1 MAVTVAI
8 CSSQTQRSRSS
19 DPNTLKKPDSDIK
32 TEWEEC
38 ASPSAL
44 LNPPSVPSVVE
55 MSSSEI
61 PLGIPRVPY
70 TVFTGCQKR
79 VLIIVLMLTML
90 ASPLTATIYFPLL
103 PSLAQHFHVSIQSI
117 NLTITIYIIFQAISP
132 LILAT
137 MSDTLGRRPVYLF
150 IYALYTLANLGLS
163 LNKRSYAGLLVLRAV
178 QSFGASAVLAVAFGV
193 VVDVWPPAKRGS
205 VLGPT
210 QGAANLAVCIGPVLG
225 GWIAL
230 ASGGFRWVFWALTI
244 FGGVVWAVVG
254 MAMPETARNV
264 VGNGSESRENRKRW
278 WERTWWEIITKKKG
292 ERKEADEEEKRMKGK
307 EVDAAEKNSD
317 VVIELGA
324 PSQPPQSNFKYHS
337 SSQNQSRNQNQEP
350 PKRSTSL
357 ARSKMLKMLNPLP
370 AIRIIFYKDTAL
382 VLWLAASPYAVWYC
396 IQTSIPPI
404 YQNIY
409 HFSELQ
415 VGLAYLAGGAGT
427 VLGGYANGKFMD
439 LNYHITARKTGHVI
453 DHVSGDDLNNFPIE
467 RARARGG
474 WYLLIVYTC
483 ALAGYGWSVTPRST
497 TSLKS
502 SGPTIS
508 AAIPLI
514 LQFLL
519 AVLCTYFQQTFNALL
534 VDIYPSSPGTAAAAS
549 NITRCALSAV
559 AIAILQPLTDRMGRG
574 WFFTAAAIISG
585 GGGGAAMWAMKR
597 WSLEWRRERL
607 ASCSP

>member
-1 MAVTVAI
+1 MAVTVAT
-8 CSSQTQRSRSS
+8 CLTQIQGSGSS
-19 DPNTLKKPDSDIK
+19 DPDTLRKPDSNIK
-32 TEWEEC
+32 TEWEES
-38 ASPSAL
+38 ASSSALFSEANKPPIIPPVVETSPSEK
-44 LNPPSVPSVVE
+44 PSQVLP
-55 MSSSEI
+55 
-61 PLGIPRVPY
+61 VPY
-70 TVFTGCQKR
+70 TVFTRFQKR
-79 VLIIVLMLTML
+79 ILLIVLMLTML

-132 LILAT
+132 LVLAT
-137 MSDTLGRRPVYLF
+137 MSDSLGRRPVYLF
-150 IYALYTLANLGLS
+150 IYALYTLANLGLA
-163 LNKRSYAGLLVLRAV
+163 LNQRNYPGLLILRAV

-193 VVDVWPPAKRGS
+193 VADVWPPARRGS

-244 FGGVVWAVVG
+244 FGGVVWLVVG
-254 MAMPETARNV
+254 MAMPETARNL
-264 VGNGSESRENRKRW
+264 VGNGSANRENSKRW
-278 WERTWWEIITKKKG
+278 WERPWWDIIMKKK
-292 ERKEADEEEKRMKGK
+292 KKKKKEEEGRMKGQ
-307 EVDAAEKNSD
+307 EAIANEESSD
-317 VVIELGA
+317 VVIQLGA
-324 PSQPPQSNFKYHS
+324 SPPHQQPTFEPRPSNQNHS
-337 SSQNQSRNQNQEP
+337 QDQNQEP
-350 PKRSTSL
+350 PKTSTSL
-357 ARSKMLKMLNPLP
+357 AKPKTLKMLNPLP

-404 YQNIY
+404 YKNIY

-427 VLGGYANGKFMD
+427 VLGGYANGKLMD
-439 LNYHITARKTGHVI
+439 WNYRITARKMGHVI
-453 DHVSGDDLNNFPIE
+453 DHVSGDDVNNFPIE

-474 WYLLIVYTC
+474 WYLLIIYTC
-483 ALAGYGWSVTPRST
+483 ALAGYGWSVTPRSST
-497 TSLKS
+497 S
-502 SGPTIS
+502 SGSTS
-508 AAIPLI
+508 AAIPLTI
-514 LQFLL
+514 QFLL
-519 AVLCTYFQQTFNALL
+519 SVLCTYFQQTFNALL

-559 AIAILQPLTDRMGRG
+559 AIAILQPLTDRIGRG

-585 GGGGAAMWAMKR
+585 GGGGAAMWAMMR

-607 ASCSP
+607 VSCSR